1 MEIFFDLY
9 QRLKGIKRLIR
20 GNFSINMKSARYRDI
35 FFFVAETI

>member
-20 GNFSINMKSARYRDI
+20 GNFSINIKSAGYRDI
-35 FFFVAETI
+35 LFVAETI

>member
-20 GNFSINMKSARYRDI
+20 ENFSINLKSAGYRDI
-35 FFFVAETI
+35 LFVAETI